1 MCYYNKSQEL
11 HQGYKETKSGIMENA
26 REIRKFWRTVGPVTA
41 DLVPILEIVLAAGGS
56 AW

>member
-11 HQGYKETKSGIMENA
+11 RQGYKEAKSGIMENA

-41 DLVPILEIVLAAGGS
+41 DLVPIVGIVLAAGGS